1 MQSMGSIPTKDA
13 RALFRIRRSI
23 RPIVPSHGSGSN

>member
-1 MQSMGSIPTKDA
+1 MRSPRSIPTKDA

-23 RPIVPSHGSGSN
+23 RRVVPCHVPID

>member
-1 MQSMGSIPTKDA
+1 MRYASSIPTKDA

-23 RPIVPSHGSGSN
+23 AAGVPCHVPVL

>member
-1 MQSMGSIPTKDA
+1 MRSMGSIPTKDA

-23 RPIVPSHGSGSN
+23 RPVVHCHGPVR